1 MLHEDP
7 TVFIVDDQAV
17 IRKSLS
23 FLMTSVGLPV
33 ETFETAQAFLAAC
46 DPDRGGCVLLDLNMP
61 GMDGMALLEHLALR
75 GDSRPV
81 IVVTGHGDVPSAVR
95 AMKAGAIDY
104 VLKPFRPGELVE
116 RVRQAIEL
124 DKEWRRWR
132 SDAREIAERI
142 RSLSPREREVLDLVV
157 DGCSTKEIAVRLAV
171 SPKTVEIHR
180 HGLLRKMQARSAV
193 ELTKMAAACRGAR
206 PNVPGT
212 QPLQPLS

>member
-7 TVFIVDDQAV
+7 TVFVVDDQAV

-23 FLMTSVGLPV
+23 FLMTSVELAV
-33 ETFETAQAFLAAC
+33 EAFETGRAFLAAC
-46 DPDRGGCVLLDLNMP
+46 DPDRPGCVLLDLNMP
-61 GMDGMALLEHLALR
+61 EMDGMALLEHLALR

-81 IVVTGHGDVPSAVR
+81 IVLTGHGDVPSAVR

-116 RVRQAIEL
+116 RVRQAIKL
-124 DKEWRRWR
+124 DSEWRRWR
-132 SDAREIAERI
+132 TDAREIAERM
-142 RSLSPREREVLDLVV
+142 RSLSPREREVFDMVV
-157 DGCSTKEIAVRLAV
+157 DGWSTKEIAASLGL

-193 ELTKMAAACRGAR
+193 ELTKMAAACRGAG
-206 PNVPGT
+206 PSVPLA
-212 QPLQPLS
+212 QPSHFTT